1 MHSMEPSSA
10 MYDPSMYPISS
21 HDDSVYPSATMV
33 DPSMYPTIGYQSIYP
48 SQSLN
53 DPSMYPTIG
62 YESTHSSESYQD
74 PSVYPSAS
82 SYHSTEWSPMAQP
95 SVYPSA
101 NIEGTQSSHTV
112 YPSAT
117 MSDPSVYPTV
127 GYQSIYPSQSFND
140 PSMYPTI
147 GYESTHSSESYQDPS
162 IYPTQ
167 SMSDPSL
174 YPTAYFHETESMHT
188 TEHFQSTMNS
198 EPFDLSEPSMPEPTV
213 GSGCE
218 PQMHATFYFTL
229 SLYDDIDDIQSV
241 ELEREFTEELA
252 GQWVTDPEMVYD
264 EDGKAVGVTFN
275 AEVTFDADK
284 GIQFAPGAP
293 MAAVVYDTVATLLKE
308 DMSDS
313 EEKNDN
319 FENKVM
325 NRAVAIND
333 KRVFEINVF
342 VPMMI
347 VFVAVGTIF
356 VCAAKLYSAY
366 LERKEYEP
374 LL

>member
-1 MHSMEPSSA
+1 MEPSSA
-10 MYDPSMYPISS
+10 MHDPSLYPISS
-21 HDDSVYPSATMV
+21 HDESVYPSATMI
-33 DPSMYPTIGYQSIYP
+33 DPSIYPTIGYESVYP

-74 PSVYPSAS
+74 PSVYPSS
-82 SYHSTEWSPMAQP
+82 GF
-95 SVYPSA
+95 
-101 NIEGTQSSHTV
+101 EGTQSSHTV

-127 GYQSIYPSQSFND
+127 GYQSVYPSESFSD
-140 PSMYPTI
+140 QSMYPTV
-147 GYESTHSSESYQDPS
+147 GYETTHSSESHQDHS
-162 IYPTQ
+162 VYPTQ
-167 SMSDPSL
+167 SMHDPSL

-188 TEHFQSTMNS
+188 TEHFQPTMNS
-198 EPFDLSEPSMPEPTV
+198 EPFDASEPSMPEPTV

-229 SLYDDIDDIQSV
+229 SLYDDINDIQSV
-241 ELEREFTEELA
+241 ELEREFSEELA
-252 GQWVTDPEMVYD
+252 GQWITDPEMVYD

-275 AEVTFDADK
+275 AEVAFDADK
-284 GIQFAPGAP
+284 GIQFAPGTP
-293 MAAVVYDTVATLLKE
+293 VAAVVYDTVATLLKE

-325 NRAVAIND
+325 NRAMAIND